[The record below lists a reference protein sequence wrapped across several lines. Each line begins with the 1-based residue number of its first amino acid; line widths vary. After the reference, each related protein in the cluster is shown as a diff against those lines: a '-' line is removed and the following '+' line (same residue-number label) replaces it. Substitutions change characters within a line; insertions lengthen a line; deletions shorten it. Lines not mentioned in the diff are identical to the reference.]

1 MGGSEQA
8 DTPGH
13 RLAADDDRTSRP
25 AWVRVALFLGR
36 PPALTRRQWRVL
48 GLVAMASFFE
58 MYDLYLFALTLKQIQ
73 ADLAI
78 PEASLGVLGSLVRL
92 GAFPACVV
100 ALVADRVGRRK
111 VLLGTI
117 LAYTLFTGATACAPN
132 AQAFVLLQFCARTF
146 AVAETLLAVVV
157 IAEEFDPEVRGW
169 GIGAVGAIQACGAG
183 CAALLFMGVEVLP
196 FGWRGLYLVGL
207 GPLLLLAAWRRTLPE
222 TVHFAAHQATRGPAT
237 PALRPLR
244 DLVRRYPGRL
254 CAVAA
259 AVFLLELAEAP
270 AGFFGPKY
278 LQDVHG
284 WTPAA
289 VGLLTIAGGA
299 LAIVGNVVAGWGSDR
314 WGRRRVALVFILGQ
328 VGWTLAYYS
337 VSGPLLVVAWI
348 GRIFMALG
356 ANVTLSAFGV
366 ELFPTSSR
374 STAAGL
380 RLVFVT
386 LGGSLGLL
394 LEALLYGVVASHWVA
409 IGALATLAVPGA
421 LLVARWFPET
431 AGRTLDDIAPE
442 RA

>member
-1 MGGSEQA
+1 
-8 DTPGH
+8 
-13 RLAADDDRTSRP
+13 
-25 AWVRVALFLGR
+25 
-36 PPALTRRQWRVL
+36 
-48 GLVAMASFFE
+48 

-73 ADLAI
+73 TDLAI

-92 GAFPACVV
+92 GAFPACIV
-100 ALVADRVGRRK
+100 ALMADRVGRRT

-117 LAYTLFTGATACAPN
+117 LAYTLLTGVTACAPN
-132 AQAFVLLQFCARTF
+132 AQTFVLLQFGARTF

-157 IAEEFDPEVRGW
+157 IAEEFDPDVRGW

-183 CAALLFMGVEVLP
+183 FAALLFMGVEVLP
-196 FGWRGLYLVGL
+196 FGWRSLYLVGL

-222 TVHFAAHQATRGPAT
+222 TTHFIAHQTTRGST
-237 PALRPLR
+237 TSALQPLR
-244 DLVRRYPGRL
+244 ALVRMYPGRL
-254 CAVAA
+254 GAIAA
-259 AVFLLELAEAP
+259 TVFILELAEAP
-270 AGFFGPKY
+270 ASFFGPKY

-284 WTPAA
+284 WTPTAL
-289 VGLLTIAGGA
+289 GILTIAGGA

-328 VGWTLAYYS
+328 VVWTLAYYS

-366 ELFPTSSR
+366 ELFPTSYR
-374 STAAGL
+374 STAAGI
-380 RLVFVT
+380 RLVCVT

-394 LEALLYGVVASHWVA
+394 LESLLYGVVASHWVT
-409 IGALATLAVPGA
+409 IGALATLALPGA
-421 LLVARWFPET
+421 WLVARWFPET

>member
-1 MGGSEQA
+1 
-8 DTPGH
+8 
-13 RLAADDDRTSRP
+13 
-25 AWVRVALFLGR
+25 VRVAPFLGR
-36 PPALTRRQWRVL
+36 PPALSRRQWQVL
-48 GLVAMASFFE
+48 GLVAVASFFE

-73 ADLAI
+73 ADLTI
-78 PEASLGVLGSLVRL
+78 PEASLGLLGSLVRL

-100 ALVADRVGRRK
+100 AFLADRIGRRK

-132 AQAFVLLQFCARTF
+132 AQTFVLLQFCARTF
-146 AVAETLLAVVV
+146 AVAETLLAMVV
-157 IAEEFDPEVRGW
+157 IAEEFDPAVRGW

-183 CAALLFMGVEVLP
+183 FAALLFMGVDVLP

-207 GPLLLLAAWRRTLPE
+207 GPLLFLAAWRRRLPE

-237 PALRPLR
+237 SALRPLR
-244 DLVRRYPGRL
+244 DLVRMYPGRL

-259 AVFLLELAEAP
+259 TVFILELAEAP

-278 LQDVHG
+278 LQDVHA

-289 VGLLTIAGGA
+289 IGLLTMAGGA

-328 VGWTLAYYS
+328 VVWTLAYYS

-348 GRIFMALG
+348 GRIFTALG
-356 ANVTLSAFGV
+356 ANVTLNAFGV
-366 ELFPTSSR
+366 ELFPTSYR
-374 STAAGL
+374 STAAGM
-380 RLVFVT
+380 RLVFLT

-409 IGALATLAVPGA
+409 ICVLAPLACLGAV
-421 LLVARWFPET
+421 LVATCFPET
-431 AGRTLDDIAPE
+431 AGRPLDDIAPE

>member
-1 MGGSEQA
+1 MDAQRQA
-8 DTPGH
+8 DTPSH
-13 RLAADDDRTSRP
+13 RLAADGDRTSRP
-25 AWVRVALFLGR
+25 AWVRLAPFLGR
-36 PPALTRRQWRVL
+36 PPALTSRQWRVL

-92 GAFPACVV
+92 GAFPACIV

-132 AQAFVLLQFCARTF
+132 AETFVLLQFGARTF

-157 IAEEFDPEVRGW
+157 IAEEFDPAVRGW

-183 CAALLFMGVEVLP
+183 
-196 FGWRGLYLVGL
+196 FGGAPVYGR
-207 GPLLLLAAWRRTLPE
+207 
-222 TVHFAAHQATRGPAT
+222 RGPALRL
-237 PALRPLR
+237 ARPLPGRARSPPAARGLAAEPAR
-244 DLVRRYPGRL
+244 DDPLCRSPGPRATGHTRPAAAARARAALPRPPGPRRGHGVHPRTGGSPGRL
-254 CAVAA
+254 LRAQISPGGAWLDTGRYRAA
-259 AVFLLELAEAP
+259 
-270 AGFFGPKY
+270 
-278 LQDVHG
+278 HRS
-284 WTPAA
+284 
-289 VGLLTIAGGA
+289 GGA
-299 LAIVGNVVAGWGSDR
+299 LAIVGNMVAGWGSDR

-348 GRIFMALG
+348 GRIFTALG

-374 STAAGL
+374 STAAGM
-380 RLVFVT
+380 RLLFLT
-386 LGGSLGLL
+386 LGGQSGPAPGGPPLQGRRVPLGGDRD
-394 LEALLYGVVASHWVA
+394 ARPPGVPRGASRGPV
-409 IGALATLAVPGA
+409 
-421 LLVARWFPET
+421 FS
-431 AGRTLDDIAPE
+431 
-442 RA
+442 

>member
-1 MGGSEQA
+1 VGGAEQA
-8 DTPGH
+8 DTPGQ
-13 RLAADDDRTSRP
+13 RLGTDPDSATPP
-25 AWVRVALFLGR
+25 AWVRLAFFLGR
-36 PPALTRRQWRVL
+36 PPALTSRQWRVL
-48 GLVAMASFFE
+48 GLVGLASFFE

-78 PEASLGVLGSLVRL
+78 PEASLGVLGSLVRC

-100 ALVADRVGRRK
+100 ALLADRIGRRR

-117 LAYTLFTGATACAPN
+117 LAYTLCTGATACAPTVET
-132 AQAFVLLQFCARTF
+132 FVLLQFGARTF

-183 CAALLFMGVEVLP
+183 FAALLFMGVEVLP

-222 TVHFAAHQATRGPAT
+222 TVPFAARQALRAPAP
-237 PALRPLR
+237 PALQPLR
-244 DLVRRYPGRL
+244 ELVQRYPGRL
-254 CAVAA
+254 GLVVAT
-259 AVFLLELAEAP
+259 VFVLELAEAP

-278 LQDVHG
+278 LQEVHG
-284 WTPAA
+284 WTPATI
-289 VGLLTIAGGA
+289 GLLTIMGGA
-299 LAIVGNVVAGWGSDR
+299 LAIVGNIVAGWGSDR

-348 GRIFMALG
+348 GRIFTALG

-380 RLVFVT
+380 RLLFLT

-394 LEALLYGVVASHWVA
+394 LEALLYSLVASHWVA
-409 IGALATLAVPGA
+409 IGMLALLACPGA
-421 LLVARWFPET
+421 LLVARYFPET
-431 AGRTLDDIAPE
+431 AGRPLDDIAPE
-442 RA
+442 RT